1 MNARDDEHLILF
13 PPKRGE
19 ALARLEAFVPNAG
32 RRYAGERNRDPGP
45 GLRDNVSMLSP
56 YIRHRVLTEHEVLAA
71 VLRRHSSQAAEKFI
85 QEVFW
90 RTYWKGWLQMRPQV
104 WGAFLRERDADRER
118 LERSSDLRAAMAC
131 AEEGRTGIDGFD
143 DWSRELVQTGYLHNH
158 TRMWFASIWLF
169 TLRLPW
175 SLGADFFLRHLLDA
189 DPASNTLG
197 WRWVAGMQTPGKT
210 YLARPDN
217 IEKYTG
223 GRYRPKGLAS
233 EAQPIRHETPPVPVP
248 LARPVQSPVNRPT
261 LLLLHGDDFAG
272 HELVPSGAEASAV
285 VVAASGHPDHHWPF
299 GDPAGRFVA
308 SLAADTADR
317 LTGDGRTNVHR
328 IDALQTDAL
337 LRHCD
342 SSQVQTIVTPEAPVG
357 PLADGLQ
364 RLTRE
369 LAGEGIG
376 VVTLRRRW
384 DDLAWPHA
392 THGFFRFRQQIP
404 ELIVGNGL
412 GAPALRL
419 DQECA
424 E

>member
-1 MNARDDEHLILF
+1 MTPRMSPRDDEPLILF

-32 RRYAGERNRDPGP
+32 RRYADARNRDPGP

-56 YIRHRVLTEHEVLAA
+56 YIRHRVLTEYEVVAA

-104 WGAFLRERDADRER
+104 WQAFLRERDADREL
-118 LERSSDLRAAMAC
+118 LEQSSGLRAAVAC

-143 DWSRELVQTGYLHNH
+143 DWARELVQTGYLHNH
-158 TRMWFASIWLF
+158 TRMWFASIWIF

-197 WRWVAGMQTPGKT
+197 WRWVAGIQTPGKT
-210 YLARPDN
+210 YLARSDN
-217 IEKYTG
+217 IEKYTE

-233 EAQPIRHETPPVPVP
+233 RAQPIRGEAPPHPTPLKPPAALP
-248 LARPVQSPVNRPT
+248 LKRPV
-261 LLLLHGDDFAG
+261 LLLLHGDDLAA
-272 HELVPSGAEASAV
+272 HELIPPGTDIRATVVTAS
-285 VVAASGHPDHHWPF
+285 SHPDHPWPF
-299 GDPAGRFVA
+299 GRRARRFVA
-308 SLAADTADR
+308 SLAPDTANR
-317 LTGDGRTNVHR
+317 LTRDGKTNVR
-328 IDALQTDAL
+328 IIDTLQADALR
-337 LRHCD
+337 RHCD
-342 SSQVQTIVTPEAPVG
+342 HNRVRTLVTTEAPVG

-364 RLTRE
+364 HVTRE
-369 LAGEGIG
+369 LEADGIEI
-376 VVTLRRRW
+376 VPLRRHW
-384 DDLAWPHA
+384 DNLAWPHA

-404 ELIVGNGL
+404 ELIVRNGL
-412 GAPALRL
+412 ATPERRI
-419 DQECA
+419 E
-424 E
+424 